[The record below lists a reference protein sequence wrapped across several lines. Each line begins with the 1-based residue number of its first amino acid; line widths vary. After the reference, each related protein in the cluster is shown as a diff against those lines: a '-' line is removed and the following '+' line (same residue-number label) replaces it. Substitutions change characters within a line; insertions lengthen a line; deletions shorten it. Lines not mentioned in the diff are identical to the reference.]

1 MPESLSAETL
11 HRSRGHRFDADQRIG
26 SRPATAADV
35 DRYYGARPRQTV
47 KAMILTL
54 DGNPAAIVG
63 LANEG
68 SYWKLFSEYKPEFK
82 RYLQS
87 MATLRA
93 IKKVI
98 LMIGDCR
105 LPVVAVT
112 QPNEPDS
119 PRLLERLGFVFHNES
134 EEGSVYEW
142 RG

>member
-1 MPESLSAETL
+1 
-11 HRSRGHRFDADQRIG
+11 
-26 SRPATAADV
+26 
-35 DRYYGARPRQTV
+35 
-47 KAMILTL
+47 MILTL